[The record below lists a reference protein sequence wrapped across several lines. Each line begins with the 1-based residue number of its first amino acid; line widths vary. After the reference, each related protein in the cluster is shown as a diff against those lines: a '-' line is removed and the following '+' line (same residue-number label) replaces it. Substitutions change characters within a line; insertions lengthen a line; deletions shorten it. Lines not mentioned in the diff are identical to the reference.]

1 MFKKD
6 IFGRPVLLRE
16 FVIRAAGTM
25 TYFNFNLLNK
35 VKITGAEILKDLPK
49 NRVLFVAN
57 HQTYFADVLLLYHIF
72 ESALAGFPNTVAFPG
87 FLLCPKSE
95 LYYVAADE
103 TVKNTAF
110 PAFFQ
115 LTGAIRV
122 KRTWREAGK
131 EIKRPLNKK
140 DPTRIAKALRRS
152 WVITFPQGTTK
163 PFAPGR
169 KGTAHIIKHYRPIV
183 VPVVIDGTLEAF
195 GKKGLFIKKT
205 GVKMSVRFKKPLE
218 IDYEAPVEE
227 ILAQVMDAIE
237 QSEKYKQL
245 AIKQGKYK
253 E

>member
-6 IFGRPVLLRE
+6 IFGRPVFLRE
-16 FVIRAAGTM
+16 FIIRAAGTA

-35 VKITGAEILKDLPK
+35 VKIQGAELLKELPK
-49 NRVLFVAN
+49 NNVLFVAN

-72 ESALAGFPNTVAFPG
+72 ESSLAGFPNTVSVPG
-87 FLLCPKSE
+87 FMLCPKSE

-103 TVKNTAF
+103 TIKNTKF

-131 EIKRPLNKK
+131 DIKRPLNKK
-140 DPTRIAKALRRS
+140 DPTNIARALRRS
-152 WVITFPQGTTK
+152 WVITFPQGTTR

-169 KGTAHIIKHYRPIV
+169 KGTAHIIKHYKPVV
-183 VPVVIDGTLEAF
+183 VPVVLEGTYEAF
-195 GKKGLFIKKT
+195 GKKGLFVKKL
-205 GVKMSVRFKKPLE
+205 GVKMSVRFKTPLN
-218 IDYEAPVEE
+218 IDYDAPVEE
-227 ILAQVMDAIE
+227 ILAQIMDAIE
-237 QSEKYKQL
+237 QSEKYKQK
-245 AIKQGKYK
+245 AIQEGKFK